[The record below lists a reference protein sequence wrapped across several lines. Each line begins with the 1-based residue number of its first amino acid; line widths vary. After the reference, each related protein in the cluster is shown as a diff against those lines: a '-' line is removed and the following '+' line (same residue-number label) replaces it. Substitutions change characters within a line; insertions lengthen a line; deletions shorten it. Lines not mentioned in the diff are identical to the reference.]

1 MARGEYR
8 HTVLFQ
14 NPGPPV
20 PDGDGGFTQSWID
33 LVPPTWR
40 VSIKPATA
48 RDLERVAGGS
58 VISSASHIVRG
69 DFHPDVTTLTRI
81 VFDGRVLAITGK
93 QNLDERDVTME
104 LVAVEVVP

>member
-1 MARGEYR
+1 MARGAYR
-8 HTVLFQ
+8 HAVRFQ

-20 PDGDGGFTQSWID
+20 ADGDGGFTQSWID

-40 VSIKPATA
+40 VSIQPATA

-69 DFHPDVTTLTRI
+69 DFHPDVSTLTRI

>member
-8 HTVLFQ
+8 HTVLLQ

-20 PDGDGGFTQSWID
+20 PDGDGGYTQSWTD

-40 VSIKPATA
+40 VSIEPATA
-48 RDLERVAGGS
+48 RDLERVAAGS

-69 DFHPDVTTLTRI
+69 DFHPDVTTETRI
-81 VFDGRVLAITGK
+81 VFNGRLLSITGK
-93 QNLDERDVTME
+93 QSPEERNVTME